1 MIKNKVSLNII
12 SSFNQTNLT
21 SLLNNSENLNWKIN
35 STDYNQVFQT
45 LNNHNLD
52 IWKHKANITLVW
64 TTPECISPEFKKLL
78 NQNKI
83 NQENIKKDVD
93 YFCSS
98 LKSIKKYS
106 DIVIVPNWIL
116 QQQSENNPALAY
128 SKDFGVESNLSFMN
142 HYLSEQLSNEKNFYI
157 LNSTKWL
164 LNCGISNAYS
174 SKLWYLSK
182 IPFSNSFFKEAI
194 SDLTNLYNST
204 KGKNKKLL
212 ILDLDDTLWGG
223 IVGEVG
229 WKNLRIGGHDYLG
242 EAFKDFQTQIKSLK
256 NQGMVLALVSK
267 NEETTAI
274 EAIKK
279 HPEMVLTMKDFVSYR
294 INWEDKAKNI
304 LDIAKELNL
313 GLQSTVFFDDSP
325 FERAR
330 VREVL
335 PEVLV
340 PDLPQDPCDYIS
352 FLSKLRCF
360 DKNHITEED
369 KVRSNLYQSENQ
381 RTKLKKEI
389 KSLPDWIKTLDLN
402 IVIENISSQ
411 NLPRILQLIN
421 KTNQMNLSTRRLNE
435 KELDNWT
442 KDSSNNLWSIRAS
455 DKFGDYGIIGIIS
468 ISVKDDIAT
477 IVDFILSCRVVG
489 RCIEETMIEFLKEFC
504 LKNKINK
511 IKGNYI
517 KTEKNALCYHF
528 LKKLNLIEKNNYS
541 FEFPSNLKKLNLL
554 NITVKKPPYNEQ
566 IDAFKNTMAK

>member
-566 IDAFKNTMAK
+566 IDAFKNNMAK

>member
-12 SSFNQTNLT
+12 SSFNQTNFT

-389 KSLPDWIKTLDLN
+389 KSLSDWIKTLDLN

-528 LKKLNLIEKNNYS
+528 LKKLNLIEKNKYS